1 VGRRRFIWQLFPS
14 YLLITLI
21 SLAAVTA
28 YGSRSLRAFFLRITT
43 QDLEARAIL
52 LRPEI
57 EELLAASSEGMVDPL
72 CKRLGAGSKTRIT
85 VILPDGKVIGDSEK
99 NPEEMDNHGSR
110 PEVVEVLEGGVGS
123 SSRYSKTLQQ
133 KMMYVAVPLRAGDRI
148 AGVLRTS
155 TPVTVI
161 DHALSSIYKRIAMGG
176 LVIALLA
183 AWISWVNARRIT
195 TPLEQIRRRAQSIAD
210 GDLSSQIPTRGP
222 EEVMSLAEA
231 MNQMATQLEERIQTI
246 LRQRK
251 EQKAVFSSISE
262 GVLAV
267 DENGLL
273 ISINRAAARLFN
285 VDRKEVRG
293 KTIQE
298 VISNPDLRYFIV
310 QSLSAPGGLEDEIT
324 LDAAGDPRYLQAHGR
339 PLVDEAG
346 QSMGAVVV
354 LNDVTRLRRLEHA
367 RRDFVANVSHE
378 LRTPVTSIKGF
389 VETLRDGALDNPEDA
404 RHFVDII
411 NRQADRLDAI
421 IEDLL
426 SLARIERDTES
437 RDITLTEVPLY
448 DVIHS
453 AVLAVTPQAKAK
465 NSAIDIHC
473 PAELTALINA
483 PLLEQAIINLVD
495 NAIKYND
502 AEAPIRIDVAETDS
516 EIQLKVSDKGMGVEA
531 KHLPRLFERFYR
543 VDKGRS
549 RQVGGTGLGLAI
561 VKHIAIAHNG
571 SITVESAFGSGSTFT
586 LHIPKSKKDKQ

>member
-1 VGRRRFIWQLFPS
+1 MGRRRFIWQLFPS